1 MKAKRQYK
9 RLLAKFWE
17 EKRLEI
23 TVATWGWLVGGESVL
38 DLVLRRTRSWDHF
51 SDVNGK
57 WGAFSLGDESMLEE
71 NL

>member
-9 RLLAKFWE
+9 RLPAKFWE

-23 TVATWGWLVGGESVL
+23 TVATWGLGGRGSVL
-38 DLVLRRTRSWDHF
+38 DLVLRRARSWDHF